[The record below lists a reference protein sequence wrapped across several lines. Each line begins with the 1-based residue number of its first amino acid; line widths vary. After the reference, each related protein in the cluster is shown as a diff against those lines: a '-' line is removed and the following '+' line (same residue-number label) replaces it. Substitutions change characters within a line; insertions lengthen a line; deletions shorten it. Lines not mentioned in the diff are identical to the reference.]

1 MLIIALCSLISNM
14 LDNACEAMIK
24 RADMPGDHYVY
35 LAFSYN
41 QGGLTYLRAADMM
54 VSYFPP
60 FVLQY

>member
-1 MLIIALCSLISNM
+1 
-14 LDNACEAMIK
+14 MIK

>member
-1 MLIIALCSLISNM
+1 M
-14 LDNACEAMIK
+14 LDYACEAMIK

-41 QGGLTYLRAADMM
+41 PGGLTYLRAADMM

-60 FVLQY
+60 FVWTY